1 MFNDLIFRKAQE
13 WIISD
18 TCTVKPL
25 FEHINRNGNLREAQ
39 IQALLVYLFL
49 KIEGGNKPLST
60 LFSENFF
67 GHHEDLSNLNINQNV
82 RKVLENNHAAK
93 ALFDLS
99 RTPIL
104 RLPSAKLR
112 TSRSVQVK
120 NNGNGQK
127 TRTTLFP
134 DLEQYIIKN
143 PDKVDYETV
152 SKSLFYGVEYP
163 DYLFSLPMGAGKTFL
178 MAAFIYLDL
187 YFALNEPDNPIFAHN
202 FLILAPSGLKSSI
215 IPSLKTIERFDPA
228 WILPEPAA
236 SNIKRMI
243 KFEILDQPKSAKKSN
258 KARNPNAQ
266 KISGYQPFDT
276 LMGLV
281 MVVNAEKVILDRLDL
296 DQNGRIFE
304 HTEDEKDRFANEL
317 RNIISKIPNLQ
328 IHIDE
333 VHHAATD
340 DIKLRQVVNKWSVNG
355 SINSVLGFSGTP
367 YLSTGETIEISDEIQ
382 LKFTQITNTVF
393 YYPLTTAV
401 KKFLKKPRVE
411 QTSGLTSIQII
422 EQGVKDFLHTFGNTV
437 YNNGSVAK
445 LAVYCGNIERL
456 EEEIYP
462 HLIGRMKIKPE
473 EILKYHKGNK
483 QYKPTKEAETDF
495 NSLDTPLSRKKIILL
510 VQIGKEGWDCRSLT
524 GVILS
529 QKGDCPTNMVL
540 QTSCRC
546 LRQVDK
552 DSNETAVIWLN
563 EENAKSLD
571 KQLKEEQHTSI
582 QELSSLGKD
591 GDPVMTPRFSRMDH
605 LKLPKMDFYQ
615 LQVEY
620 ETLVTDQE
628 VQPEKTISQI
638 NSKNYFDTAVIVER
652 GLSKDD
658 LIKKDLLDKIEGDRA
673 DFDRWI
679 FDIARGSMGCLS
691 SISLYQHEK
700 PLSIIFT
707 AVTYTCA
714 CGAGTGEKA
723 DCRVFNNLFRQGEIK
738 SRIRLAF
745 HRHRELKISSEI
757 IPKSANL
764 LVIEKLI
771 PVEDHDKLYP
781 SINDTQ
787 DILRADKTGKN
798 ILALQKEVE
807 DAQRKTKEFIASQPN
822 PDLFTMAGLDAG
834 TTKTFS
840 KAVVSKDKTFHC
852 LPYNFMQSRFELK
865 FLQEVINLA
874 PFMDNGLEIY
884 YNGEKHITEFCIVC
898 YETGT
903 VPGRWRRVGRYTP
916 DFLVINRKDSNI
928 YKILIVETKGSGF
941 ADQPGFKA
949 RRNFM
954 ESEFLK
960 MNNEKFG
967 YHRFDYL
974 YLPDSAAMNDN
985 LLSFKLKIGTFFKE
999 VEI

>member
-1 MFNDLIFRKAQE
+1 MLDNLIFRKAQN
-13 WIISD
+13 WINSD

-25 FEHINRNGNLREAQ
+25 FEYIHRNGHLREAQ
-39 IQALLVYLFL
+39 IQALVVYLFL
-49 KIEGGNKPLST
+49 KIKGGNQPLPT
-60 LFSENFF
+60 LFCENFF
-67 GHHEDLSNLNINQNV
+67 GQNDDLSDLNINQKT
-82 RKVLENNHAAK
+82 RSVLENNRAAK

-99 RTPIL
+99 RTPI
-104 RLPSAKLR
+104 
-112 TSRSVQVK
+112 K
-120 NNGNGQK
+120 NNGNGKK

-143 PDKVDYETV
+143 PDKIDYETV
-152 SKSLFYGVEYP
+152 SKSLFYNAAYP

-187 YFALNEPDNPIFAHN
+187 YFAQNEPDNPVFAHN

-215 IPSLKTIERFDPA
+215 IPSLKTIEQFDPT
-228 WILPEPAA
+228 WILQEPAA
-236 SNIKRMI
+236 SNIKKII
-243 KFEILDQPKSAKKSN
+243 KFEVLDQPKSARKSN

-266 KISGYQPFDT
+266 KISAYQPFDT

-281 MVVNAEKVILDRLDL
+281 MVVNAEKVILDRLELSNQLELIEKTD
-296 DQNGRIFE
+296 D
-304 HTEDEKDRFANEL
+304 DKDRLANEL

-340 DIKLRQVVNKWSVNG
+340 NIKLRQVVNKWSVNG

-367 YLSTGETIEISDEIQ
+367 YLSKAETIKLSDEIQ

-401 KKFLKKPRVE
+401 RKFLKKPRVE
-411 QTSGLTSIQII
+411 QTSGLTSIRII
-422 EQGVKDFLHTFGNTV
+422 EKGVEDFLKTFGHTV
-437 YNNGSVAK
+437 YGNGSIAK

-462 HLIGRMKIKPE
+462 YLIGTMKINPE

-483 QYKPTKEAETDF
+483 KYKTTKEAETDF
-495 NSLDTPLSRKKIILL
+495 NSLDTPLSKKKIILL

-552 DSNETAVIWLN
+552 NTDEAAVIWLN

-591 GDPVMTPRFSRMDH
+591 RDPVLIERFSRLDY
-605 LKLPKMDFYQ
+605 LKLPKIDFYQ
-615 LQVEY
+615 LNVEY
-620 ETLVTDQE
+620 ETIVNEQE
-628 VQPEKTISQI
+628 AEPEKTIPEI
-638 NSKNYFDTAVIVER
+638 NPENHFDTAAITER
-652 GLSKDD
+652 GLSEDD
-658 LIKKDLLDKIEGDRA
+658 LIRKDLLDKIEGDRA

-679 FDIARGSMGCLS
+679 FDIARGSMGSLS
-691 SISLYQHEK
+691 SQSLYQYEK
-700 PLSIIFT
+700 SLSTIFT
-707 AVTYTCA
+707 AVTC
-714 CGAGTGEKA
+714 EKA
-723 DCRVFNNLFRQGEIK
+723 DYRVFNNLFRQDDIK

-745 HRHRELKISSEI
+745 HKHRELNVRSEI
-757 IPKSANL
+757 IPKSASL
-764 LVIEKLI
+764 LVIEKLAT
-771 PVEDHDKLYP
+771 VEDHDKLYP
-781 SINDTQ
+781 SVSDTK
-787 DILRADKTGKN
+787 DILQADKTGKD
-798 ILALQKEVE
+798 ISVLQKELE
-807 DAQRKTKEFIASQPN
+807 EAQRKMKEFIASQPN
-822 PDLFTMAGLDAG
+822 PDLFTMAGLDAMAI
-834 TTKTFS
+834 KTFS
-840 KAVVSKDKTFHC
+840 KAVVSKDKTFHY
-852 LPYNFMQSRFELK
+852 LPYNFIQSRFELK

-884 YNGEKHITEFCIVC
+884 YNGERHITEFCIVC
-898 YETGT
+898 YEKKND
-903 VPGRWRRVGRYTP
+903 RWRRIGRYTP
-916 DFLVINRKDSNI
+916 DFLVINRKDSGI
-928 YKILIVETKGSGF
+928 HKILIVETKGSGF
-941 ADQPGFKA
+941 ADQPEFKA

-960 MNNEKFG
+960 INNEKFG
-967 YHRFDYL
+967 YNRFDYL
-974 YLPDSAAMNDN
+974 YLPDSATMNDN
-985 LLSFKLKIGTFFKE
+985 LSAFKSKIDIFFKE
-999 VEI
+999 N

>member
-1 MFNDLIFRKAQE
+1 MLNNLIFRKAQE

-18 TCTVKPL
+18 TCTVKSL
-25 FEHINRNGNLREAQ
+25 YEHMQLNGNLREAQ
-39 IQALLVYLFL
+39 IQALSVYLFL

-67 GHHEDLSNLNINQNV
+67 GQDEDLSNLNINQNA
-82 RKVLENNHAAK
+82 RNVLESNHTAI

-99 RTPIL
+99 RTPIK
-104 RLPSAKLR
+104 S
-112 TSRSVQVK
+112 
-120 NNGNGQK
+120 NGNGKK

-134 DLEQYIIKN
+134 NLEQYIIEN
-143 PDKVDYETV
+143 PDKIDYETI
-152 SKSLFYGVEYP
+152 SKRLFYGVEYP
-163 DYLFSLPMGAGKTFL
+163 DYLFSLPMGTGKTFL

-187 YFALNEPDNPIFAHN
+187 YFAQIEPDNPRFAHN

-215 IPSLKTIERFDPA
+215 IPSLRSIERFDPT

-266 KISGYQPFDT
+266 KISAYQPFDT
-276 LMGLV
+276 LVGLV

-296 DQNGRIFE
+296 DQNGQLFE
-304 HTEDEKDRFANEL
+304 HSEDEKDRLANEL

-340 DIKLRQVVNKWSVNG
+340 DIKLRQVVNKWNVNG

-367 YLSTGETIEISDEIQ
+367 YLGTGETIKISDEIQ

-393 YYPLTTAV
+393 YYPLTIAV

-422 EQGVKDFLHTFGNTV
+422 EKGVKDFLNTFGNTV
-437 YNNGSVAK
+437 YSNGSIAK

-462 HLIGRMKIKPE
+462 YLIGTMKIKPE

-483 QYKPTKEAETDF
+483 YYKTTKEAETDF

-552 DSNETAVIWLN
+552 GSNETAVIWLN

-582 QELSSLGKD
+582 QELSSLGTD
-591 GDPVMTPRFSRMDH
+591 SDLVMIERFSRMDY
-605 LKLPKMDFYQ
+605 LKLPKIDFYQ
-615 LQVEY
+615 LNVEY
-620 ETLVTDQE
+620 ETIVTDQE
-628 VQPEKTISQI
+628 VQPEKTITQI
-638 NSKNYFDTAVIVER
+638 NSKDHFDTAVIVER

-658 LIKKDLLDKIEGDRA
+658 LTKKDLLDKIEGDRA

-679 FDIARGSMGCLS
+679 FDIARGSMGSLNS
-691 SISLYQHEK
+691 NNLYQYDK
-700 PLSIIFT
+700 PLLTIFT
-707 AVTYTCA
+707 AVTYACT
-714 CGAGTGEKA
+714 CGADTGEKA
-723 DCRVFNNLFRQGEIK
+723 DCRVFNNLFRHDEIK

-745 HRHRELKISSEI
+745 HKHRELKVRSEI
-757 IPKSANL
+757 IPKNASL

-771 PVEDHDKLYP
+771 PVEDNDKLYP
-781 SINDTQ
+781 SVNDTQ
-787 DILRADKTGKN
+787 DILKADHSGKD
-798 ILALQKEVE
+798 IRFLQKEVE
-807 DAQRKTKEFIASQPN
+807 DAKRKMKEFIASQSN
-822 PDLFTMAGLDAG
+822 PDLFTMAGIDVG
-834 TTKTFS
+834 TTKTLS
-840 KAVVSKDKTFHC
+840 TAVVSKDKTFHY
-852 LPYNFMQSRFELK
+852 LPYNFIQSRFELN
-865 FLQEVINLA
+865 FLQEVLNLA
-874 PFMDNGLEIY
+874 PFMDSGLEIY
-884 YNGEKHITEFCIVC
+884 YNGERNITEFNIVC
-898 YETGT
+898 YEKKND
-903 VPGRWRRVGRYTP
+903 RWRKVGKYTP
-916 DFLVINRKDSNI
+916 DFLVINRKDSDI
-928 YKILIVETKGSGF
+928 HKILIVETKGRGF
-941 ADQPGFKA
+941 ADQPEFKA

-960 MNNEKFG
+960 INNEKFG
-967 YHRFDYL
+967 YNRFDYL
-974 YLPDSAAMNDN
+974 YLPDSTVMKDN
-985 LLSFKLKIGTFFKE
+985 LLSFKSKIDTFFKE
-999 VEI
+999 NY